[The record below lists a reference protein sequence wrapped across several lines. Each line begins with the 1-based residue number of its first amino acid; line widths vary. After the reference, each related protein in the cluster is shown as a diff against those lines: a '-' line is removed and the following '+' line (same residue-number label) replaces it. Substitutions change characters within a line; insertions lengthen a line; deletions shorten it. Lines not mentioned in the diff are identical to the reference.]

1 MSKRR
6 RNKGIVKVDVG
17 SNGYSIKTT
26 SFQKKI
32 PKKQSIQEEED
43 SSESMQQ
50 TEILIS
56 FNLQIDSLI
65 LHPQSSVD
73 LDYLNGWGAFKRSYK
88 SRYRAS
94 LWRLIVRGERERGG
108 EGEGLIRA

>member
-6 RNKGIVKVDVG
+6 RNKAIVKVDVG
-17 SNGYSIKTT
+17 SNGYSIKIT

-50 TEILIS
+50 IEILIS
-56 FNLQIDSLI
+56 TSKLT
-65 LHPQSSVD
+65 HSSFIH
-73 LDYLNGWGAFKRSYK
+73 LGSSTIFGGSRLFKRL
-88 SRYRAS
+88 RS
-94 LWRLIVRGERERGG
+94 L
-108 EGEGLIRA
+108 